1 MNSFAGLLTRRA
13 SDLKVFFSGSRNRP
27 QGSTMES
34 PPTSNFEN
42 PPAGPL
48 GPLERQ
54 IHHAVWARGNATVRE
69 VLEDGTIWQTYSTI
83 MTTMDRLFR
92 KGILDRVLEGKA
104 FRYSARF
111 SPEEVE
117 RGAAMNGIRQLLG
130 SEYASLHLSYFV
142 EAVSAKDE
150 KLLEE
155 LQTLVERQRAEL
167 QLKKGEQG

>member
-1 MNSFAGLLTRRA
+1 
-13 SDLKVFFSGSRNRP
+13 
-27 QGSTMES
+27 MEPLPS
-34 PPTSNFEN
+34 IFEN
-42 PPAGPL
+42 APAARL

-54 IHHAVWARGNATVRE
+54 IHNAVWMRGTATVRE
-69 VLEDGTIWQTYSTI
+69 VLEDVTIWQSYSTI

-92 KGILDRVLEGKA
+92 KGLLVRVLEGKA
-104 FRYSARF
+104 FRYSARY

-142 EAVSAKDE
+142 EAVGAKDE

>member
-1 MNSFAGLLTRRA
+1 MDPLH
-13 SDLKVFFSGSRNRP
+13 
-27 QGSTMES
+27 
-34 PPTSNFEN
+34 PTFEN
-42 PPAGPL
+42 TPAARL

-54 IHHAVWARGNATVRE
+54 VHHAVWARGTATVRE

-92 KGILDRVLEGKA
+92 KGLLGRVLEGKA
-104 FRYSARF
+104 FRYSARY
-111 SPEEVE
+111 SPEEIE
-117 RGAAMNGIRQLLG
+117 RGAAMKGIRRLLS

-142 EAVSAKDE
+142 EAVSAQDE

-167 QLKKGEQG
+167 QLKKGGQR